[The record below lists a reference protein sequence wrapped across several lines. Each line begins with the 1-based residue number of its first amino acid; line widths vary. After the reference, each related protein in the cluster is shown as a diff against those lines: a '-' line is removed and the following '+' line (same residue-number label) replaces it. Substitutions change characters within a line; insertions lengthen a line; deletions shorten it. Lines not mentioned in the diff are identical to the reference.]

1 MADVFV
7 SYKREDAAKVRKL
20 VAALRQSGLDTWWDD
35 DIPGS
40 AQWEATIE
48 KALGEAK
55 TVLVCWS
62 PQSVASENVRSE
74 ARVAREDG
82 RLIQVFLRPCQPPLF
97 FGERQGVDLGK
108 WRGHADDERIGRL
121 VETVRRVAA
130 GERVEGGE
138 RPRRHGLDKRIVA
151 GAAALLLLVAIGA
164 AWWVFGPVRPSGP
177 TTLAVLPFRALNAS
191 DANLVDGIWDDTR
204 GALGR
209 NPNLRVIGRE
219 SMQALAGKQLVPA
232 DYRRKTGADYL
243 LGGSVEHVGDQV
255 QMKLSLTRTEDG
267 AEVWSDQFGGKLD
280 DVFAF
285 QQRIASEVEGR
296 IRGRVA
302 PGGGATARNIAT
314 SGDVY
319 AIYADARARLRARDP
334 DMHPAV
340 PLLKRAVAMDPN
352 YAPAWA
358 DLAEAVQLR
367 ALTSGRQGREE
378 ALSYVQRALMLAP
391 NLAHAYAVAG
401 FVRPCGR
408 ESEGNFRK
416 AIALDPNDA
425 EAWMW
430 LGNCLTGENRL
441 KDASA
446 AYDRAVQIEPLWFTS
461 MYNKMDS
468 LAGLADAQGLNAEV
482 RRAESTG
489 DALIALRARGHAA
502 FLAGRIAESLRNE
515 IEIHRRFPD
524 QERKVDLAD
533 PLMTMGYL
541 EEVRALFGLSET
553 DTAPYRGIP
562 PSPQELRK
570 LYPNPVD
577 FWRGGDAP
585 LTFGRLLSKH
595 GRLKE
600 YVGWYKAAFHN
611 AGEYY
616 SAVAW
621 LDWSLF
627 ADQAPN
633 VAALLRAGG
642 ENALAQQIIDRDEA
656 LFAPLLRNG
665 PANWQMAWRVAQLRA
680 VEGRDDDAIAMLRRS
695 VDTGWLPTGGFF
707 SRDIAEEPCFARLTN
722 RPDFQTLRARILKR
736 IASERR
742 QITPAMLA
750 RAGLEPQAVFSKTAA

>member
-7 SYKREDAAKVRKL
+7 SYKREDAAKVRKI
-20 VAALRQSGLDTWWDD
+20 VAALRQRGLDAWWDE
-35 DIPGS
+35 DIPAS

-48 KALGEAK
+48 KALKAAK
-55 TVLVCWS
+55 TVVVCWS
-62 PQSVASENVRSE
+62 PASVASENVRSE

-82 RLIQVFLRPCQPPLF
+82 RLIQVFLKPCQPPLF
-97 FGERQGVDLGK
+97 FGERQGIDLSK
-108 WRGHADDERIGRL
+108 WRGNAEDEHVAKL
-121 VETVRRVAA
+121 VESVRKIAA

-138 RPRRHGLDKRIVA
+138 RPGLARIDRRIA
-151 GAAALLLLVAIGA
+151 TIAAALLLLVLSAGA
-164 AWWVFGPVRPSGP
+164 AWWWLGSARPSGP

-219 SMQALAGKQLVPA
+219 SMQALAGRQLVPA

-243 LGGSVEHVGDQV
+243 LDGSVEHVGDQV
-255 QMKLSLTRTEDG
+255 QMKLSLTRTDDG
-267 AEVWSDQFGGKLD
+267 AEVWSDQLGGKLD

-319 AIYADARARLRARDP
+319 AIYAEARARLRLRNP
-334 DMHPAV
+334 DTHPAV
-340 PLLKRAVAMDPN
+340 PLLEKAVAMDPN

-367 ALTSGRQGREE
+367 AIGSGRQGRDE
-378 ALSYVQRALMLAP
+378 ALRYVHRALTLAP

-401 FVRPCGR
+401 FVGGCGR
-408 ESEGNFRK
+408 DSEANFRK
-416 AIALDPNDA
+416 AIALDPSDA

-430 LGNCLTGENRL
+430 LGNCMNSENRL
-441 KDASA
+441 NA
-446 AYDRAVQIEPLWFTS
+446 ALAAHSRAVQIEPLWFTS
-461 MYNKMDS
+461 MYNKMDV
-468 LAGLADAQGLNAEV
+468 LAGLADSRGLAAEV

-489 DALIALRARGHAA
+489 DPLISLRARSHAA
-502 FLAGRIAESLRNE
+502 FLTGQVAESLRTETE
-515 IEIHRRFPD
+515 IQRRFPD
-524 QERKVDLAD
+524 QLRKGDLAD

-541 EEVRALFGLSET
+541 EEVRALFGLPESE
-553 DTAPYRGIP
+553 TAPYRGIP
-562 PSPQELRK
+562 PSPEDLRK
-570 LYPNPVD
+570 RYGDPVD
-577 FWRGGDAP
+577 FWRDDDAP
-585 LTFGRLLSKH
+585 LTYGRLLSKH

-611 AGEYY
+611 ADEYY
-616 SAVAW
+616 SAVTW
-621 LDWSLF
+621 LNWALF

-642 ENALAQQIIDRDEA
+642 ENALAQQIIEKDEA
-656 LFAPLLRNG
+656 LIAPLLRNG
-665 PANWQMAWRVAQLRA
+665 PANWQMAWRVGQLRA
-680 VEGRDDDAIAMLRRS
+680 VEGRDSEAMAMLRRA
-695 VDTGWLPTGGFF
+695 VNTGFLPTGGYF
-707 SRDIAEEPCFARLTN
+707 SRDIVEEPSFARLVK
-722 RPDFQTLRARILKR
+722 RADFQAIRAQILNH
-736 IASERR
+736 IAGERR
-742 QITPAMLA
+742 QITPAMLSG
-750 RAGLEPQAVFSKTAA
+750 AGLERAQAA